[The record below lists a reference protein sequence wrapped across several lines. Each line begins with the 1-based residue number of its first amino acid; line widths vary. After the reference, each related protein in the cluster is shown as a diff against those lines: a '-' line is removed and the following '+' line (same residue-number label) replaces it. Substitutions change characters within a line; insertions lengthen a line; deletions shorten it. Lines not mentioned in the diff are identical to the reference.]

1 MLSRTGRAAALAVGV
16 ATILSLVSPS
26 AAAASPSPPRAQ
38 AAAVTSPEVA
48 GQLVE
53 AATATASYAAYA
65 MYVVRWGDTL
75 GGIARRFCGRTSAY
89 PALARA
95 SAIANPNRIYAGRTR
110 VNLAGCTSAAPAAEA
125 PRSTS
130 TRAARIA
137 TVISYARGQVG
148 KWYRWGTAGP
158 TTFDCSGL
166 TMAAYAR
173 VGVRLSHASAV
184 QRTQGRAVSLAHL
197 LPGDVLWQPGH
208 VVMYLGGGLVVE
220 APHAGTRVR
229 IRAFRVGE
237 WFGAR
242 RMIV

>member
-1 MLSRTGRAAALAVGV
+1 
-16 ATILSLVSPS
+16 VSPEL
-26 AAAASPSPPRAQ
+26 AAGLAEAVTAAASYATY
-38 AAAVTSPEVA
+38 AV
-48 GQLVE
+48 
-53 AATATASYAAYA
+53 
-65 MYVVRWGDTL
+65 YVVRWGDTL

-95 SAIANPNRIYAGRTR
+95 SGITNPNLIYAGRTR
-110 VNLAGCTSAAPAAEA
+110 VNLAGCTSAASAAQA
-125 PRSTS
+125 PRSS
-130 TRAARIA
+130 SARAARIA

-158 TTFDCSGL
+158 NTFDCSGL

-173 VGVRLSHASAV
+173 VGVRLSHASQV

-208 VVMYLGGGLVVE
+208 VVMYIGGGLVVE
-220 APHAGTRVR
+220 APHQGARVR
-229 IRAFRVGE
+229 IRAFRAGE
-237 WFGAR
+237 WSGAR